1 MHTWRLSD
9 KSLLLKIYRTA
20 WPMVDEEKINFC
32 KLFWAVLFCPLGY
45 LLRLILW
52 PVDKVIEFV
61 RSRRN
66 PKPKLSYSERM
77 EKEETAYLKRMEKRE
92 KVRNSLWYR
101 VANKVIHGIEV
112 FFTKT
117 GPFWAFAGKAFWVIL
132 LIVAGAYIVYF
143 AITETMMFIT
153 TIGTILLIGGIIG
166 LISFLSRETD
176 FFKKIERGIKSFG
189 SFLKHGYKSLK
200 YRTCPLIEV
209 YDNAP
214 GARA

>member
-52 PVDKVIEFV
+52 PIDKVIV
-61 RSRRN
+61 
-66 PKPKLSYSERM
+66 

>member
-1 MHTWRLSD
+1 
-9 KSLLLKIYRTA
+9 
-20 WPMVDEEKINFC
+20 
-32 KLFWAVLFCPLGY
+32 VLFCPLGY

-52 PVDKVIEFV
+52 PIDKVIV
-61 RSRRN
+61 
-66 PKPKLSYSERM
+66 

>member
-45 LLRLILW
+45 LLRLVLW
-52 PVDKVIEFV
+52 PIDKIIGAIQ
-61 RSRRN
+61 SRRN
-66 PKPKLSYSERM
+66 PKPVLTYSERM
-77 EKEETAYLKRMEKRE
+77 KKEETEYLKRMAKRE
-92 KVRNSLWYR
+92 KVQNSLWYR
-101 VANKVIHGIEV
+101 VANKTIHGIEA

-117 GPFWAFAGKAFWVIL
+117 GPFWAFVGKALWIL
-132 LIVAGAYIVYF
+132 LLVALAAYVVAI
-143 AITETMMFIT
+143 AITETMLFIAVV
-153 TIGTILLIGGIIG
+153 GAILLIGGIIG
-166 LISFLSRETD
+166 LIAFLSQETN
-176 FFKKIERGIKSFG
+176 FFKKIEAGIKSFG

-209 YDNAP
+209 Y
-214 GARA
+214 GADPILD

>member
-20 WPMVDEEKINFC
+20 WPMVNEEKINFC

-52 PVDKVIEFV
+52 PI
-61 RSRRN
+61 
-66 PKPKLSYSERM
+66 KPKLSYSERM

>member
-20 WPMVDEEKINFC
+20 WPMVNEEKINFC

-52 PVDKVIEFV
+52 PIDKVIV
-61 RSRRN
+61 
-66 PKPKLSYSERM
+66 